1 MAKRVTFRNYA
12 DPEGVRDLEDAQ
24 EIDITKLSPN
34 PFQPRRTFEPG
45 DLDELAASMRRH
57 GVLQSLLVR
66 PAPEDPDAYQIAVGE
81 RRWRAAQIA
90 DLGAVPCLVRGL
102 DDDAMEEIALDE
114 NIHRKDL
121 NPADEAEAF
130 RRMMERRGLSLRD
143 MAERI
148 GKSHEYVA
156 QRLRAL
162 DNPDITAIVRAG
174 LPLSVALSID
184 RCAEPARG
192 AFIDRARAGD
202 QPSLS
207 EVRAA
212 RTVQGQATLSKVL
225 TAHPPTPLQEPPGA
239 GVIEDPTTPR
249 DATRPDAPSPSW
261 DAPVSKVLTP
271 APAPS
276 MGVPVTGGNAVSPQ
290 GRGDVPAPETSLAS
304 GDDAPPGPASKVLTP
319 GRDDAPGGDGQG
331 VRTQGAEV
339 DSPRAQVAWV
349 RAEDVRSFVLLRDG
363 QGGANLD
370 QLRAAL
376 WADLEAFGA

>member
-34 PFQPRRTFEPG
+34 PFQPRRAFESG

-66 PAPEDPDAYQIAVGE
+66 PAPDDPDAYQIAVGE
-81 RRWRAAQIA
+81 RRWRAAQLA
-90 DLGAVPCLVRGL
+90 GLSAVPCLVRGL

-156 QRLRAL
+156 QRLRIL
-162 DNPDITAIVRAG
+162 DNPDITEIVRAG

-192 AFIDRARAGD
+192 AFIARARAGD
-202 QPSLS
+202 APSLS
-207 EVRAA
+207 EVRGARAA
-212 RTVQGQATLSKVL
+212 QGQATLSKVL
-225 TAHPPTPLQEPPGA
+225 TVWPPLPSQEPHVA
-239 GVIEDPTTPR
+239 EVIEDPTSPR
-249 DATRPDAPSPSW
+249 DATRPDAMSSSW

-271 APAPS
+271 APASS
-276 MGVPVTGGNAVSPQ
+276 MGVPVTGAIVSPQ
-290 GRGDVPAPETSLAS
+290 RRGDAPTQETPIMIE
-304 GDDAPPGPASKVLTP
+304 DDAPQGPSSKVLTP
-319 GRDDAPGGDGQG
+319 GRDDVPGGDGHG
-331 VRTQGAEV
+331 VHGQNVEV
-339 DSPRAQVAWV
+339 DGLRAQAVWV
-349 RAEDVRSFVLLRDG
+349 RAEDVRSFVLLRAG
-363 QGGANLD
+363 NGGADLD

-376 WADLEAFGA
+376 WADLEALGG

>member
-24 EIDITKLSPN
+24 EIDIIKLSPN
-34 PFQPRRTFEPG
+34 PFQPRRAFEAG

-66 PAPEDPDAYQIAVGE
+66 PAPDDPDAYQIAVGE
-81 RRWRAAQIA
+81 RRWRAAQLA
-90 DLGAVPCLVRGL
+90 GLSAVPCLVRGL

-156 QRLRAL
+156 QRLRIL
-162 DNPDITAIVRAG
+162 DNPDITEIVRTG

-192 AFIDRARAGD
+192 AFIERARAGD
-202 QPSLS
+202 APSLS
-207 EVRAA
+207 EVRGA
-212 RTVQGQATLSKVL
+212 RTAQGQASLSKVL
-225 TAHPPTPLQEPPGA
+225 TASPPLPSQEPHVA
-239 GVIEDPTTPR
+239 GVIEDPTLPR
-249 DATRPDAPSPSW
+249 DETRPDAMSSSW

-271 APAPS
+271 APASS
-276 MGVPVTGGNAVSPQ
+276 MGVPVTGAIVSPQ
-290 GRGDVPAPETSLAS
+290 RRGDAPTQETPIMI
-304 GDDAPPGPASKVLTP
+304 GDDAPQEPSSKVLTP
-319 GRDDAPGGDGQG
+319 GRDDVPKGDGHG
-331 VRTQGAEV
+331 VRVQNGEV
-339 DSPRAQVAWV
+339 DSPRAQVVWV
-349 RAEDVRSFVLLRDG
+349 RAEDVRSFVLLRTG
-363 QGGANLD
+363 NGGADLD

-376 WADLEAFGA
+376 WADLEALGG